1 MRQTLRRITSPKAAA
16 LVLAVLLVVA
26 LAVVLWPGQADRRG
40 TAYFSRAVGL
50 YQGSDVRVL
59 GVRVGTVDKVTPQG
73 DRVRVDFSYKPS
85 VKIPASARAALV
97 APSVV
102 SDRYVQLTPAY
113 TGGPVLADGAQIPL
127 DRTATPVELDQ
138 IFQSLDDVSVALGP
152 KGANKDGALS
162 RLLDVGAANL
172 KGNGQA
178 INSSVVD
185 LSAAVGTLAGSSG
198 DLFGT
203 VKNLQQLTSAL
214 AASDQQVQAFN
225 TDLEG
230 VADQLSGERQNL
242 SAALT
247 NLSTALNQVAG
258 FVKQNRAG
266 LQTDLDSLA
275 QVTGV
280 LQHQQDALAQILDDA
295 PVAVANLQKAY
306 NPTSGTLDTRNDAEQ
321 LQDPSLVICALL
333 ATAGSVGKDCA
344 GLEPLV
350 KTLDPLLQ
358 GLQTSQQT
366 SDPTL
371 AGILS
376 QLPTGGGR

>member
-1 MRQTLRRITSPKAAA
+1 MRETLRALTSPKVAA

-26 LAVVLWPGQADRRG
+26 LAVVLWPGRPDRRG
-40 TAYFSRAVGL
+40 TAYFTRAVGL

-59 GVRVGTVDKVTPQG
+59 GVRVGSVDKVTPQG

-172 KGNGQA
+172 AGNGAA
-178 INSSVVD
+178 INSSVND

-230 VADQLSGERQNL
+230 VADQLAGERQNL
-242 SAALT
+242 SGALS
-247 NLSTALNQVAG
+247 NLSTALNQVSG
-258 FVKQNRAG
+258 FVKQNRAS
-266 LQTDLDSLA
+266 LQTNLDSLA

-306 NPTSGTLDTRNDAEQ
+306 NPTSGTLDTRNNAEQ

-333 ATAGSVGKDCA
+333 ATAGSIGKDCA

-358 GLQTSQQT
+358 GLQTSQQNN
-366 SDPTL
+366 DPTL
-371 AGILS
+371 GGILAPLS
-376 QLPTGGGR
+376 SGAGR

>member
-1 MRQTLRRITSPKAAA
+1 MRDTLRAVTSPKVAA

-178 INSSVVD
+178 INSSVNDV
-185 LSAAVGTLAGSSG
+185 SAAVGTLAGSSG

-242 SAALT
+242 SDALT
-247 NLSTALNQVAG
+247 NLSTALSQVAG
-258 FVKQNRAG
+258 FVKQNRAS

-280 LQHQQDALAQILDDA
+280 LQHQQAALAQILDDA

-306 NPTSGTLDTRNDAEQ
+306 NPTSGTLDTRNNAEQ

-358 GLQTSQQT
+358 GLQTSQQNN
-366 SDPTL
+366 DPTL
-371 AGILS
+371 GGLLS
-376 QLPTGGGR
+376 PLPGGGAS

>member
-247 NLSTALNQVAG
+247 NLSAALNQVAG